1 MNRSR
6 SSASVRVQCAQL
18 IISPRLSLSHSACG
32 ALIPEQEFAML
43 KIISAAVV
51 AASVLVAPAM
61 AATVI
66 KTEKTATL
74 FCVLLPTLTYDNTRV
89 VVVKKKHHHHHMR
102 PHHRVVTKR

>member
-6 SSASVRVQCAQL
+6 ASASVRVQCAQL

-43 KIISAAVV
+43 KIITAAVV
-51 AASVLVAPAM
+51 AASVLVEPAM

-66 KTEKTATL
+66 KTEKPTTHSR
-74 FCVLLPTLTYDNTRV
+74 VLKPSVANANARGV
-89 VVVKKKHHHHHMR
+89 VVMMLHHHML
-102 PHHRVVTKR
+102 PHHRVVTM